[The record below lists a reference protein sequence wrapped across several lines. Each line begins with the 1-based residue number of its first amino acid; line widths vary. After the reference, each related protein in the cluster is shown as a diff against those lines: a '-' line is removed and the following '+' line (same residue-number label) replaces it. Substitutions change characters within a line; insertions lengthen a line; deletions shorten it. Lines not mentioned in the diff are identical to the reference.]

1 MFLTNVYYSNIN
13 NNNSYNM
20 MLNNNIIKCFE
31 VEQIDQSIL
40 TNIIENYNI
49 EDDKNKTNNN
59 KCNFES
65 KNKISSK
72 LSSKK

>member
-1 MFLTNVYYSNIN
+1 
-13 NNNSYNM
+13 
-20 MLNNNIIKCFE
+20 MLNKNIIKCFE

-40 TNIIENYNI
+40 INIIENYNI